1 MQNFTEEQISQMYDN
16 LPEDL
21 KEAVFSVDMSEVV
34 EKIGRG
40 HQLNIDK
47 IGDLANE
54 TGMVM
59 LGVTHPNEFI
69 ANLADRLEVDKEKA
83 RAIGGEINEQI
94 FKKVRD
100 SLRKIHNMRE
110 EERGGGARFSFSGK
124 EGESY
129 ETGTPSSFT
138 ETQIKVSPFGNS
150 QGETLKSEHSRED
163 ILKEIEK
170 DHTKEE
176 SGVPDI
182 MKGDINPFEE
192 KMKEGVFK
200 MPTEERHYIEEK
212 PEEKRLE
219 AGMVNNELQKNK
231 TEVQKQPPANLPTQE
246 KPKKYQGFDPYK
258 EPIE

>member
-1 MQNFTEEQISQMYDN
+1 MQNYTDQRIAQMYDN

-21 KEAVFSVDMSEVV
+21 KDSIFSVDTTSVINE
-34 EKIGRG
+34 IGRKYG
-40 HQLNIDK
+40 LAIDK

-69 ANLADRLEVDKEKA
+69 GNLTERLEVDKEKA
-83 RAIGGEINEQI
+83 RAIAQEINEQV
-94 FKKVRD
+94 FKKVRE

-110 EERGGGARFSFSGK
+110 GVEEEEQDK
-124 EGESY
+124 
-129 ETGTPSSFT
+129 
-138 ETQIKVSPFGNS
+138 IKVSRFGNS

-170 DHTKEE
+170 DHSQENIA
-176 SGVPDI
+176 PDI
-182 MKGDINPFEE
+182 MKGDTNPFEE
-192 KMKEGVFK
+192 KMKEGVLIA
-200 MPTEERHYIEEK
+200 PVEEKHYIEESAK
-212 PEEKRLE
+212 TALLPE
-219 AGMVNNELQKNK
+219 
-231 TEVQKQPPANLPTQE
+231 PE

>member
-1 MQNFTEEQISQMYDN
+1 MKNFTEEQIAQMYDN
-16 LPEDL
+16 LPEDIKDAIFGL
-21 KEAVFSVDMSEVV
+21 EMNEIV
-34 EKIGRG
+34 EKIGREN
-40 HQLNIDK
+40 QLNIEQ

-69 ANLADRLEVDKEKA
+69 GNLADRLEVDKEKA
-83 RAIGGEINEQI
+83 RVIAQEINEQI

-100 SLRKIHNMRE
+100 SIRKIHNMREE

-129 ETGTPSSFT
+129 ETGASSSFQKT
-138 ETQIKVSPFGNS
+138 

-170 DHTKEE
+170 DHTQENL
-176 SGVPDI
+176 VPEI
-182 MKGDINPFEE
+182 MKANANPFEE
-192 KMKEGVFK
+192 KMKEGVLIA
-200 MPTEERHYIEEK
+200 PVEEK
-212 PEEKRLE
+212 LLPE
-219 AGMVNNELQKNK
+219 
-231 TEVQKQPPANLPTQE
+231 PE

-258 EPIE
+258 EPID

>member
-1 MQNFTEEQISQMYDN
+1 MKNFTEEQIAQMYDN

-40 HQLNIDK
+40 HQLAIDK

-59 LGVTHPNEFI
+59 LGVTHPDEFI
-69 ANLADRLEVDKEKA
+69 GNLAERLEVDKEKA
-83 RAIGGEINEQI
+83 RGIAQEINEQI

-110 EERGGGARFSFSGK
+110 GEEVEHHQG
-124 EGESY
+124 
-129 ETGTPSSFT
+129 PSLMVG
-138 ETQIKVSPFGNS
+138 Q
-150 QGETLKSEHSRED
+150 SRED

-170 DHTKEE
+170 DYSQENP
-176 SGVPDI
+176 VPDI
-182 MKGDINPFEE
+182 MKGSANPFEE
-192 KMKEGVFK
+192 KMKEGVLIA
-200 MPTEERHYIEEK
+200 PVEEKRYIEESAK
-212 PEEKRLE
+212 TALLPE
-219 AGMVNNELQKNK
+219 
-231 TEVQKQPPANLPTQE
+231 QE